1 MRRIAPYLLSAI
13 LAVSVL
19 LSIVAVW
26 ANKQV
31 TNTDYFVNTVAPLA
45 DDLGVQNE
53 VSEKVT
59 QTIIAA
65 VNIDGRLG
73 AYLPGQLDFL
83 AEKSNAAFQNLVL
96 SQVEKLVE
104 SDAFHKLWSGAARLG
119 HISIK
124 QALTGDGVANTAVA
138 GVLSLQS
145 FIQAV
150 VDTLVAQGATFLEE
164 ISFTG
169 SDFSIEII
177 QPETIESIRG
187 WVSILQKS
195 ARLLPLFAL
204 LVSVLVIYVSRSKWR
219 GAKLVSAAWVLG
231 AALVVA
237 AVKIC
242 EDIYSN
248 TLAAGN
254 ETPLSVYRVLTDG
267 LNQAGSQISIG
278 ALLLLVVI
286 VVSHMVKRKRY
297 ESIR

>member
-1 MRRIAPYLLSAI
+1 MRRATPYLLSVLLVVA
-13 LAVSVL
+13 VL
-19 LSIVAVW
+19 LSSVAVW

-31 TNTDYFVNTVAPLA
+31 TNTDYFVKTVTPLA
-45 DDLGVQNE
+45 NDPVVQAE
-53 VSEKVT
+53 VSERMT
-59 QTIIAA
+59 QTIVAA

-83 AEKSNAAFQNLVL
+83 AEKTNAAFQKLVF
-96 SQVEKLVE
+96 SQVEKLVD
-104 SDAFHKLWSGAARLG
+104 SDAFRKLWSGAARLG

-124 QALTGDGVANTAVA
+124 QALTGDGVANTVLA

-150 VDTLVAQGATFLEE
+150 IDALVAQGATFLEE
-164 ISFTG
+164 ISFIG

-187 WVSILQKS
+187 WVDVLQKS
-195 ARLLPLFAL
+195 ATLLPLFAL
-204 LVSVLVIYVSRSKWR
+204 LVSVLIIYASRSKWR
-219 GAKLVSAAWVLG
+219 GAKLVSVAWMLG
-231 AALVVA
+231 SALVIA

-242 EDIYSN
+242 ENIYSN
-248 TLAAGN
+248 SLAAGN
-254 ETPLSVYRVLTDG
+254 ETPMLVYRVLTDG
-267 LNQAGSQISIG
+267 LNQAGRQISFV

-286 VVSHMVKRKRY
+286 VVSHMVKRKQY

>member
-1 MRRIAPYLLSAI
+1 MRRATPYLLSVLLVVA
-13 LAVSVL
+13 VL
-19 LSIVAVW
+19 LSSVAVW

-31 TNTDYFVNTVAPLA
+31 TNTDYFVKTVTPLA
-45 DDLGVQNE
+45 NDPVVQAE
-53 VSEKVT
+53 VSERMT
-59 QTIIAA
+59 QTIVAA

-83 AEKSNAAFQNLVL
+83 AEKTNAAFQKLVF
-96 SQVEKLVE
+96 SQVDKLVD
-104 SDAFHKLWSGAARLG
+104 SDAFRKLWSGAARLG

-124 QALTGDGVANTAVA
+124 QALTGDGVANTVLA

-150 VDTLVAQGATFLEE
+150 IDALVAQGATFLEE
-164 ISFTG
+164 ISFIG

-187 WVSILQKS
+187 WVDVLQKS
-195 ARLLPLFAL
+195 ATLLPLFAL
-204 LVSVLVIYVSRSKWR
+204 LVSVLIIYASRSKWR
-219 GAKLVSAAWVLG
+219 GAKLVSVAWMLG
-231 AALVVA
+231 SALVIA

-242 EDIYSN
+242 ENIYSN
-248 TLAAGN
+248 SLTAGN
-254 ETPLSVYRVLTDG
+254 DTPMHVYRALTDG
-267 LNQAGSQISIG
+267 LNQAGRQISFV

-286 VVSHMVKRKRY
+286 VVSHMVKRKQY

>member
-1 MRRIAPYLLSAI
+1 MKRATPYLLSVLLVVA
-13 LAVSVL
+13 VL
-19 LSIVAVW
+19 LSSVAVW

-31 TNTDYFVNTVAPLA
+31 TNTDYFVKTVTPLA
-45 DDLGVQNE
+45 DDPVVQAE
-53 VSEKVT
+53 VSERMT
-59 QTIIAA
+59 QTIVAA

-83 AEKSNAAFQNLVL
+83 AEKSNAAFQKLVL
-96 SQVEKLVE
+96 SQVNKLVD
-104 SDAFHKLWSGAARLG
+104 SDAFRKLWSGAARLG

-124 QALTGDGVANTAVA
+124 QALTGDGVANTVLA

-150 VDTLVAQGATFLEE
+150 IDALVAQGATFLEK
-164 ISFTG
+164 ISFIG

-187 WVSILQKS
+187 WVDVLRKG
-195 ARLLPLFAL
+195 ATLLPLFAL
-204 LVSVLVIYVSRSKWR
+204 LLAALIIYTSRSKWQ

-242 EDIYSN
+242 ENIYSS
-248 TLAAGN
+248 TLAEGN
-254 ETPLSVYRVLTDG
+254 DTPMLVLRALTDG
-267 LNQAGSQISIG
+267 LNQAGMQLFFV
-278 ALLLLVVI
+278 ALFLWVVLE
-286 VVSHMVKRKRY
+286 VSHMVKRKKY

>member
-1 MRRIAPYLLSAI
+1 MRRATPYFL
-13 LAVSVL
+13 SVL
-19 LSIVAVW
+19 LVVAVLLSSVAVW

-31 TNTDYFVNTVAPLA
+31 TNTDYFVKTVAPLA
-45 DDLGVQNE
+45 DDPAVQAE
-53 VSEKVT
+53 VSERMT
-59 QTIIAA
+59 QTIVAA

-83 AEKSNAAFQNLVL
+83 AEKTNAAFQKLVL
-96 SQVEKLVE
+96 SQVDKLVD
-104 SDAFHKLWSGAARLG
+104 SDAFRKLWSGAARLG

-124 QALTGDGVANTAVA
+124 QALTGDGVANTVLA

-150 VDTLVAQGATFLEE
+150 IDALVAQGATFLEE
-164 ISFTG
+164 ISFIG

-187 WVSILQKS
+187 WVDVLQKS
-195 ARLLPLFAL
+195 ATLLPVLVL
-204 LVSVLVIYVSRSKWR
+204 LVSALIIYVSRNKWR

-231 AALVVA
+231 AALVIT

-242 EDIYSN
+242 ENIYRS
-248 TLAAGN
+248 TLAEGHD
-254 ETPLSVYRVLTDG
+254 TPMLVYRALTGG
-267 LNQAGSQISIG
+267 LNQAGKQMFFV